1 MAEAYDVAV
10 APHCP
15 LGPIALAAC
24 LQIGISTPNHQ
35 IQEMSV
41 GMHYNVEGKD
51 LKPKAFHTKLANE
64 LRSRYTAGEYDI
76 NSYVTNPE
84 AFTVKNGFVE
94 ALQGPGLGIEINEE
108 LVRKVAETTKPWD
121 LKGFVGEDGGYRE
134 W

>member
-1 MAEAYDVAV
+1 MAETYDVAV

-41 GMHYNVEGKD
+41 GMHYNVEGQTATESY
-51 LKPKAFHTKLANE
+51 PKNSANE
-64 LRSRYTAGEYDI
+64 FCLPSAAGEYDI

-94 ALQGPGLGIEINEE
+94 ALQGPGLGIEINEGV
-108 LVRKVAETTKPWD
+108 VRKVAETTKPWD

>member
-1 MAEAYDVAV
+1 MAETYDVAV

-41 GMHYNVEGKD
+41 GMHYNVEGKEPN
-51 LKPKAFHTKLANE
+51 LETYQRSLANE
-64 LRSRYTAGEYDI
+64 LCSPSTAGEYDI

-84 AFTVKNGFVE
+84 AFAVKNGFVE

-108 LVRKVAETTKPWD
+108 VVRKVAQTTKPWD